1 MSVLATVIHR
11 SNAIPVKIPADKN
24 IKIHS
29 KIYMKFQGS
38 PNRQNN
44 LEIEEVEG
52 LILIVSKLLQNYRN
66 QNSVLLA

>member
-1 MSVLATVIHR
+1 
-11 SNAIPVKIPADKN
+11 
-24 IKIHS
+24 
-29 KIYMKFQGS
+29 MKFQGS

-52 LILIVSKLLQNYRN
+52 LILVVSKLLQNYRN

>member
-1 MSVLATVIHR
+1 MSVLTTVSYR

-52 LILIVSKLLQNYRN
+52 LILVVSKLLQNYRN